1 MRSASITQ
9 RNRKNPCSAQTC
21 CFASATPAGRAVASP
36 CRRRSSIPTVVTA
49 RSVTKTHREHFR
61 STSSTGLRDGG
72 ELSRPTCSITTWTR
86 YLSTLLTGIA
96 VEAMTPNN
104 SVVPWCLLG
113 ASDEPSDL
121 VAVAPSRQ
129 YMRMCRLVHG
139 DASSTATNPCGK
151 WMTWRC
157 CNQSHNSHTTESCST
172 GKNQT
177 GFKPIQTDLIPCW
190 RFMSR
195 FRRKTCKP
203 FFHASSKRPTR
214 TRDTRN

>member
-1 MRSASITQ
+1 MRLQVRFLNQRPFLPGHRVGLSSPLHRLTAFDIDDRHKLRVRTACLPVHLPLAAPVREIDPKRQEFCPSA
-9 RNRKNPCSAQTC
+9 
-21 CFASATPAGRAVASP
+21 
-36 CRRRSSIPTVVTA
+36 RRI
-49 RSVTKTHREHFR
+49 EHVR
-61 STSSTGLRDGG
+61 RQ
-72 ELSRPTCSITTWTR
+72 
-86 YLSTLLTGIA
+86 YLLDRFPGMPDKRCLTGVLRA
-96 VEAMTPNN
+96 
-104 SVVPWCLLG
+104 
-113 ASDEPSDL
+113 
-121 VAVAPSRQ
+121 
-129 YMRMCRLVHG
+129 LVHG

-177 GFKPIQTDLIPCW
+177 GFKPIQTDLIPCS

-203 FFHASSKRPTR
+203 FFHASAKRPMR